1 MDASGFGRGGSCFLA
16 SFDLIFLLGLWLKG
30 RYNSLLCTSKLPQAF
45 DSQMSRPITSMR
57 FPGESTWEIWRCNR
71 AGKWELSMKAEL
83 NDEASVHA
91 IQTMCLDSSPFWS
104 STQGDEVPNPDDVSI
119 LRWEALGVSDMD
131 GARQSTCWKVLEQPH
146 RELIAS
152 MAITPDLAN
161 DESLG
166 LSAEQYDISARL
178 LPLPRDGLAI
188 WKELGRIV
196 TAFTRDG
203 KLLHVTLIAAPELN
217 ADTALELRDALLAL
231 DAHEFLDRL
240 SEVKVWTECEAGFL
254 SALSSTFSSSQ
265 VQAEPRPA
273 PMPAADPL
281 KFVPM
286 QVALVRRSQQE
297 RKRLVQLA
305 TALAA
310 VFVVVFASWFFL
322 LWQQEQK
329 ILTDEKAL
337 QNLGP
342 QVFSVQEAKQAWVA
356 MEAAVNPDLYPVEL
370 YHQIISLLPPSGVRL
385 NEFQI
390 DNDKITVRGE
400 ASDTQKGL
408 DFREQ
413 LTNSPALSGF
423 DWNIPVPK
431 SLDGTRVQF
440 DAMGIYNPREEVPRE
455 GQ

>member
-1 MDASGFGRGGSCFLA
+1 
-16 SFDLIFLLGLWLKG
+16 
-30 RYNSLLCTSKLPQAF
+30 
-45 DSQMSRPITSMR
+45 MR
-57 FPGESTWEIWRCNR
+57 FPGESTWEVWRCNR
-71 AGKWELSMKAEL
+71 AGKWEHSVVAEV
-83 NDEASVHA
+83 NDKVSVHA
-91 IQTMCLDSSPFWS
+91 IQTLCIDSSPFWS
-104 STQGDEVPNPDDVSI
+104 ATQGEEVPDPDDVSI
-119 LRWEALGVSDMD
+119 LRWEAAGVSDVD
-131 GARQSTCWKVLEQPH
+131 GSRQSTCWKVLEQPH
-146 RELIAS
+146 RHLIGS
-152 MAITPDLAN
+152 MAITADLAD

-166 LSAEQYDISARL
+166 LAAEQYEISARM
-178 LPLPRDGLAI
+178 LPLPPDGIAI
-188 WKELGRIV
+188 WKEFGRFV
-196 TAFTRDG
+196 TAFTREG
-203 KLLHVTLIAAPELN
+203 QLLHVTLLASPELN
-217 ADTALELRDALLAL
+217 ADTVLELRDALLAL

-240 SEVKVWTECEAGFL
+240 SVIKVWTECEPGFV
-254 SALSSTFSSSQ
+254 SALSSTFSSSE
-265 VQAEPRPA
+265 VQTEPRPA
-273 PMPAADPL
+273 PVPPVDYL
-281 KFVPM
+281 NLVPM
-286 QVALVRRSQQE
+286 QVALVRSEQMR

-310 VFVVVFASWFFL
+310 VFVVVFASWAFL
-322 LWQQEQK
+322 LWRQEQK
-329 ILTDEKAL
+329 ILAEERAL

-370 YHQIISLLPPSGVRL
+370 YHQIISLLPTSGVRL

-413 LTNSPALSGF
+413 LTNSPALSRF

-440 DAMGIYNPREEVPRE
+440 DAVGTYKPAEEVTSE

>member
-1 MDASGFGRGGSCFLA
+1 
-16 SFDLIFLLGLWLKG
+16 
-30 RYNSLLCTSKLPQAF
+30 
-45 DSQMSRPITSMR
+45 
-57 FPGESTWEIWRCNR
+57 
-71 AGKWELSMKAEL
+71 
-83 NDEASVHA
+83 
-91 IQTMCLDSSPFWS
+91 
-104 STQGDEVPNPDDVSI
+104 
-119 LRWEALGVSDMD
+119 
-131 GARQSTCWKVLEQPH
+131 
-146 RELIAS
+146 
-152 MAITPDLAN
+152 
-161 DESLG
+161 
-166 LSAEQYDISARL
+166 
-178 LPLPRDGLAI
+178 
-188 WKELGRIV
+188 
-196 TAFTRDG
+196 
-203 KLLHVTLIAAPELN
+203 LLHVTLIAAPELN

-240 SEVKVWTECEAGFL
+240 SEVKLWTECEAGFL

-273 PMPAADPL
+273 PMPPADPL
-281 KFVPM
+281 KFLPM